1 MGAEYSGE
9 LIMDGL
15 ENMIIS
21 CIPLAETGAPG
32 KSGIEGTRFSLDNMG
47 DVTWTLSEGA
57 KQFPLFQCETYE
69 VYKSSLSGVVLR
81 FGAGCTGHIIEFR
94 AEHPENQDTMLLSCE
109 SWCLLQCRR
118 VFSGEFNSPVLS
130 TFSLLPALE
139 EGYFSDLT
147 ITAANNK
154 QFAVHTCILKLG
166 APSIDWAEQPPPLSG
181 LPEDVLG
188 TVLHFIYS
196 ESLPAN
202 LDEDTA
208 RQCRTVAQSLLGLEK
223 LVNMCDQYLNNMAL
237 KQQIVKLVSD
247 MHACAHQIIGNFS
260 SKTSTSDHLVE
271 PLSSNPAKLCYVVKQ
286 SVREAAVA
294 FVKLLEL
301 CDLYCKHKPELSR
314 KERHEI
320 VHYAKS
326 RLPIFMSQ
334 LHRFLQAVKVTF
346 SAMSPSQR
354 QDMAAYLVLEIEGI
368 LDMLAAVILEV
379 KSAVEQLIVA
389 LTSSEV
395 NHSPSRSVMDT
406 LKASLKS
413 VSTRESFNDM
423 TSANKVR
430 SVSRN
435 LEQLIEELP
444 IFLLR
449 LEEVMAALD
458 DKLEWREFKFCFK
471 VGTAKVCGVLEKMTA
486 HCSLLQSVLVQ
497 LCDLVQRD
505 AFTHSLLSL
514 KLLDP
519 AHYGAVTSHNNQ
531 TVPSSIPKHA
541 YKLNLV
547 ESLCMPPK
555 SCDSVLSKSAMELL
569 RSSTATDMSFQIM
582 APQESPEDCVEDSM
596 CCVQAHRVIVAAR
609 CDWFRRA
616 LLSGMREAIDRRV
629 IIHDTS
635 QCVFSSFLDYLYSGK
650 LDTCSFSADHLADLM
665 LLSDRYEVDSLKL
678 ACEHGLKSHIDRD
691 SVLYFLGM
699 ADQIGA
705 KILRSSC
712 LYFVS
717 TNPDIMDTDLFEELP
732 QTLQAEIYDMVIW
745 VKPSRARTEIECMN
759 VDDFSQ
765 EAVSDSSSV
774 EDLHDTARLETCLAE
789 LRHIVG
795 EHVLR
800 ERLVQVALA
809 ADYDVNRALNF
820 YYSS

>member
-1 MGAEYSGE
+1 
-9 LIMDGL
+9 
-15 ENMIIS
+15 
-21 CIPLAETGAPG
+21 
-32 KSGIEGTRFSLDNMG
+32 
-47 DVTWTLSEGA
+47 
-57 KQFPLFQCETYE
+57 
-69 VYKSSLSGVVLR
+69 
-81 FGAGCTGHIIEFR
+81 
-94 AEHPENQDTMLLSCE
+94 
-109 SWCLLQCRR
+109 
-118 VFSGEFNSPVLS
+118 
-130 TFSLLPALE
+130 
-139 EGYFSDLT
+139 
-147 ITAANNK
+147 
-154 QFAVHTCILKLG
+154 
-166 APSIDWAEQPPPLSG
+166 
-181 LPEDVLG
+181 
-188 TVLHFIYS
+188 
-196 ESLPAN
+196 
-202 LDEDTA
+202 
-208 RQCRTVAQSLLGLEK
+208 
-223 LVNMCDQYLNNMAL
+223 
-237 KQQIVKLVSD
+237 
-247 MHACAHQIIGNFS
+247 
-260 SKTSTSDHLVE
+260 
-271 PLSSNPAKLCYVVKQ
+271 
-286 SVREAAVA
+286 A

-334 LHRFLQAVKVTF
+334 LHRFLQAVKATF

-354 QDMAAYLVLEIEGI
+354 QDMAAYLVLELANTLVMLSSTAEDGEIEVRITFSSLVDIRLFILVKETVLPPPQVVNTYCRGSSHSQIQIESI

-379 KSAVEQLIVA
+379 KSAVEQLILA

-395 NHSPSRSVMDT
+395 SHSPSRSVMET

-413 VSTRESFNDM
+413 
-423 TSANKVR
+423 VR

-471 VGTAKVCGVLEKMTA
+471 VGTAKV
-486 HCSLLQSVLVQ
+486 
-497 LCDLVQRD
+497 RD
-505 AFTHSLLSL
+505 AFTNSLLSL

-519 AHYGAVTSHNNQ
+519 AHYGAVTSHNNH

-582 APQESPEDCVEDSM
+582 ASQESPEDCVEDSA

-745 VKPSRARTEIECMN
+745 VKPRCEVMGR
-759 VDDFSQ
+759 
-765 EAVSDSSSV
+765 
-774 EDLHDTARLETCLAE
+774 ETNMDKSGKK
-789 LRHIVG
+789 I
-795 EHVLR
+795 
-800 ERLVQVALA
+800 Q
-809 ADYDVNRALNF
+809 
-820 YYSS
+820 

>member
-1 MGAEYSGE
+1 M
-9 LIMDGL
+9 
-15 ENMIIS
+15 
-21 CIPLAETGAPG
+21 
-32 KSGIEGTRFSLDNMG
+32 R
-47 DVTWTLSEGA
+47 
-57 KQFPLFQCETYE
+57 
-69 VYKSSLSGVVLR
+69 
-81 FGAGCTGHIIEFR
+81 H
-94 AEHPENQDTMLLSCE
+94 
-109 SWCLLQCRR
+109 
-118 VFSGEFNSPVLS
+118 
-130 TFSLLPALE
+130 
-139 EGYFSDLT
+139 
-147 ITAANNK
+147 
-154 QFAVHTCILKLG
+154 
-166 APSIDWAEQPPPLSG
+166 
-181 LPEDVLG
+181 
-188 TVLHFIYS
+188 
-196 ESLPAN
+196 
-202 LDEDTA
+202 
-208 RQCRTVAQSLLGLEK
+208 QSLTLLWVFG
-223 LVNMCDQYLNNMAL
+223 
-237 KQQIVKLVSD
+237 SD
-247 MHACAHQIIGNFS
+247 GGQVG
-260 SKTSTSDHLVE
+260 E
-271 PLSSNPAKLCYVVKQ
+271 G
-286 SVREAAVA
+286 RG
-294 FVKLLEL
+294 
-301 CDLYCKHKPELSR
+301 R
-314 KERHEI
+314 
-320 VHYAKS
+320 
-326 RLPIFMSQ
+326 
-334 LHRFLQAVKVTF
+334 
-346 SAMSPSQR
+346 
-354 QDMAAYLVLEIEGI
+354 IESI

-379 KSAVEQLIVA
+379 KSAVEQLILA

-395 NHSPSRSVMDT
+395 NHSPSRSVMET

-413 VSTRESFNDM
+413 KVISSRESFNDM

-471 VGTAKVCGVLEKMTA
+471 VGTAKVCGVLEKMTT

-519 AHYGAVTSHNNQ
+519 AHYGAVTSHNNH

-745 VKPSRARTEIECMN
+745 VKPRKSETTEKLLPFPQCPSPQ
-759 VDDFSQ
+759 SQ
-765 EAVSDSSSV
+765 TSVSSSLADLEEMTSNITFNNQEEAVSDSSSV